1 MAPCLRAQGTPGPA
15 LSSQYN
21 KETEHISDDHK
32 PSVAPTSDHTC
43 HLVTSLCIIS
53 SLHHCA
59 PLLLLVLRFELY
71 PLSEWASPEWGSL
84 LRPTAA
90 WAGLKWRETL
100 KLHWSR
106 RFGFRAP
113 HGRLDVVFTWHSNF
127 KWLWRWP
134 GPSDCDLW
142 CCVSCQ
148 VKPAPELR
156 CSGDLCVIMSQT
168 WVTTFLKDEKI
179 GLKWII
185 WNYI

>member
-1 MAPCLRAQGTPGPA
+1 M
-15 LSSQYN
+15 
-21 KETEHISDDHK
+21 I
-32 PSVAPTSDHTC
+32 TSRVWPQPLTTH
-43 HLVTSLCIIS
+43 VTLIASLCITS
-53 SLHHCA
+53 SLHHWS

-148 VKPAPELR
+148 VKPAPQLR

-168 WVTTFLKDEKI
+168 WVTTFLKDAKI